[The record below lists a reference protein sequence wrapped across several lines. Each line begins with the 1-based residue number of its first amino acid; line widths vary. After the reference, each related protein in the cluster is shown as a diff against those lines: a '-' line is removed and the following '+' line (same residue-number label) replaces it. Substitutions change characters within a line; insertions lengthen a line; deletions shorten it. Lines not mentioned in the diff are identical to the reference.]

1 MRKYQIW
8 FWQSIQ
14 SPHMGSLASALAD
27 RGYKVVFVSNQILSQ
42 DRLEQGWEKAKLGRA
57 KLKLAKNKRETIRLA
72 KKAPKNSIHFSQGL
86 RGNHLVAHAQK
97 ILKQRKLRHWAM
109 LEKINDNGFKG
120 KIRRILYRILFL
132 YWRKHLEG
140 ILAIGHGTRE
150 WIVERGMQKKYVIS
164 FAYFLKKPR
173 INKVLKFSKNN
184 IKNSRYRFIFVG
196 QLIKRKNLDLLIK
209 AIASLKNK
217 KIELW
222 VVGDG
227 PEKENLYSTS
237 NLLIPGQVHWFGS
250 QQMSKISE
258 IINQVDCLVLPS
270 YHDGWGAVVSEAL
283 LIGIPVICS
292 DTCGSS
298 VIVKASGF
306 GGIFPSNNQK
316 VLSKMLHKQYK
327 SGKLSENTKQ
337 KIASWA
343 RCVGAK
349 SGAEYLDQIINIK
362 QNNFDKEPWE
372 KNEL

>member
-1 MRKYQIW
+1 MGKYQIW

-27 RGYKVVFVSNQILSQ
+27 RGYKVVFVTNEILSK
-42 DRLEQGWEKAKLGRA
+42 DRLEQGWEKAKLGKA
-57 KLKLAKNKRETIRLA
+57 KLKLAKSKRETIELA

-86 RGNHLVAHAQK
+86 RGNHLVANAQK
-97 ILKQRKLRHWAM
+97 IIKQRKLRHWAM
-109 LEKINDNGFKG
+109 LEKINDHGLKG
-120 KIRRILYRILFL
+120 KIRRILYRIIFL

-140 ILAIGHGTRE
+140 ILAIGHGTKE
-150 WIVERGMQKKYVIS
+150 WIVERGMQKKNVIS
-164 FAYFLKKPR
+164 FAYFLKKPQT
-173 INKVLKFSKNN
+173 NKVLKFSKNK
-184 IKNSRYRFIFVG
+184 IKNSRFRFIFVG
-196 QLIKRKNLDLLIK
+196 QLIKRKNLDILIK
-209 AIASLKNK
+209 AIASLKNN

-227 PEKENLYSTS
+227 PEKESSTLKS
-237 NLLIPGQVHWFGS
+237 NLLIPGQIHWFGS
-250 QQMSKISE
+250 LKMSKISE

-270 YHDGWGAVVSEAL
+270 HHDGWGAVVSEAL
-283 LIGIPVICS
+283 LVGIPVICS

-306 GGIFPSNNQK
+306 GNVFPSNNQK
-316 VLSKMLHKQYK
+316 VLSKMLYKQYK
-327 SGKLSENTKQ
+327 NGKLSKNIKQ

-343 RCVGAK
+343 RCLDAK

-362 QNNFDKEPWE
+362 QNNFYKDPWK